1 MIRILLVEDNEDDYI
16 LVGEVLSE
24 RSFLIDWCGSA
35 SAARVQLSANQY
47 DLVLLDHGLP
57 DTNSLSF
64 LDEIMQSYSDLP
76 VIILTGRHDKALAVS
91 AIKKGAASYLL
102 KDEIFSHLYQT
113 VLDSVQANPA
123 INQPPPRSPETSV
136 RFVDTAEHIYRL
148 LLEAMSE
155 GCVVVGRDGVISFV
169 NEAIGHLVGAESHLL
184 LGEHLVDL
192 FDKATKTALEQLLGN
207 NSATDWRPVSLEGNI
222 RRSSTEDI
230 PVLISIYHLED
241 ETTPYQGDWLLVLT
255 DISQQIQSQKALEQ
269 SLRAEQEQR
278 SRLHALIES
287 SRDGI
292 ILVGVDLNI
301 TVINSTA
308 LGLLGL
314 SGESER
320 WTGRSFASLSQ
331 GQPRGESNFGT
342 TLHNEF
348 RRLHAGDT
356 TPGKGTFHHTN
367 RTINWVNLPVEQSG
381 QSYGRMFLL
390 QDVTEQKQL
399 EGMRELLTNTM
410 VHDLRSPLATIHSTL
425 EYVLELATDSL
436 AQNHYQML
444 QVAFRSAGRMLDLVS
459 NILEVSRLENGEM
472 PMSPYP
478 YPVEYLV
485 DAAVEQIMPQAASKN
500 IQLIVEPDRKT
511 QPVMVD
517 QILVERIMQNLL
529 DNAIKFTPSDGHI
542 QLNVRPSSTQP
553 DMFVEIEVCDSG
565 PGIPA
570 ELTEQ
575 IFDKFT
581 TGDVEESG
589 TGLGLAFCKLAV
601 FALGGQISAHNHP
614 HSGAIFRF
622 TLPIAPPQLES
633 GADVP

>member
-16 LVGEVLSE
+16 LVSEVLSVQN
-24 RSFLIDWCGSA
+24 FQIDWCGSA
-35 SAARVQLSANQY
+35 SSARVQLVANQY

-64 LDEIMQSYSDLP
+64 LDEITQAHAQLP
-76 VIILTGRHDKALAVS
+76 VVILTGRHDKALAVS

-113 VLDSVQANPA
+113 VVDCLPASPA
-123 INQPPPRSPETSV
+123 IEPPAEHPADNPL

-155 GCVVVGRDGVISFV
+155 GCIVIGRDGIISFV
-169 NEAIGHLVGAESHLL
+169 NDAIGHLAGQESHLL
-184 LGEHLVDL
+184 LGEHLVKI
-192 FDKATKTALEQLLGN
+192 FAPPTRNAVEEILGTGN
-207 NSATDWRPVSLEGNI
+207 TSNWVPASLEGKI
-222 RRSSTEDI
+222 QRADKQEI

-241 ETTPYQGDWLLVLT
+241 ETGPYRGDWLLVLT
-255 DISQQIQSQKALEQ
+255 DISHQIESQIALEK
-269 SLRAEQEQR
+269 SLKAEQEQR

-308 LGLLGL
+308 LELLGL
-314 SGESER
+314 PGESER

-331 GQPRGESNFGT
+331 GQPRGENNFGH
-342 TLHNEF
+342 TLHAEF
-348 RRLHAGDT
+348 RRLHAGDV
-356 TPGKGTFHHTN
+356 TPGKGTF
-367 RTINWVNLPVEQSG
+367 RSPSRVIDWASLPVDQSG

-425 EYVLELATDSL
+425 EYVLELAGDDL
-436 AQNHYQML
+436 ARNHRQML
-444 QVAFRSAGRMLDLVS
+444 DVAFRSAGKMLDLVS
-459 NILEVSRLENGEM
+459 NILEVSRLESGEM
-472 PMSPYP
+472 PVSPYP

-485 DAAVEQIMPQAASKN
+485 NAAVEQILPQAVAKE
-500 IQLIVEPDRKT
+500 IEIIVERAEKT
-511 QPVMVD
+511 PMVLVD

-529 DNAIKFTPSDGHI
+529 DNAIKFTPSGGYI
-542 QLNVRPSSTQP
+542 QVRVRKLAGNEDES
-553 DMFVEIEVCDSG
+553 FVEIEVCDSG
-565 PGIPA
+565 NGIPD
-570 ELTEQ
+570 EIIDS
-575 IFDKFT
+575 IFDKFA
-581 TGDVEESG
+581 TGNAEESG

-601 FALGGQISAHNHP
+601 FALGGEITVRNHP
-614 HSGAIFRF
+614 EGGAIFRF
-622 TLPIAPPQLES
+622 TLPATLDNE
-633 GADVP
+633 